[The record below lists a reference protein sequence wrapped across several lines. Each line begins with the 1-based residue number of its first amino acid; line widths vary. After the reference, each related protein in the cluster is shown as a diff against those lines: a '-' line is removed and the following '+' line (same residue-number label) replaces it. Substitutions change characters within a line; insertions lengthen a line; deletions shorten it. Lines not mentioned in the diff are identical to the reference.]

1 MKTIKFLLIASLSM
15 SFLLS
20 CEKNENN
27 DPDNPNTTDLVTAE
41 NITYEANG
49 SFTYTDAA
57 TSTPKTYTYT
67 HVKAQYKDVS
77 HIWPNTYYTNLS
89 FYSIKATA
97 AAEMITFI
105 FLGKEFPK
113 TGTYKMGPN
122 GIAITGISET
132 DKLLANEVAIQ
143 VVANGNVS
151 KRDDLMSIDLIN
163 TNGKITIT
171 SSNEIEVYDNL
182 MGNLRGT
189 CKNINITRTTKKL

>member
-67 HVKAQYKDVS
+67 HVKVQYKDVS

-132 DKLLANEVAIQ
+132 DKLIANEVAIQ